1 MRLSVGEG
9 ACAQARVVV
18 SEGRRAGLPS
28 GEAMEAGTALGTHL
42 WLERAEGLGCHREDG
57 EDPLLQTLRTR
68 L

>member
-1 MRLSVGEG
+1 M
-9 ACAQARVVV
+9 VV